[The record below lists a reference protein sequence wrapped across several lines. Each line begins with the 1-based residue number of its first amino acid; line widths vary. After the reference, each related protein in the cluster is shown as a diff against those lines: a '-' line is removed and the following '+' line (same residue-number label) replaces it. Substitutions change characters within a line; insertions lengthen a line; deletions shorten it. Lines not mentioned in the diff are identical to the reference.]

1 MLQMHSSKPF
11 SLETAYIYQAMNY
24 QEFKPTGILKD
35 LVQCYF
41 ICETETDVLSE
52 DKVFAS
58 GSIEIMFNL
67 GATRKQFSLNGNLI
81 TEPDIQLW
89 GQVLKPVAIK
99 SFGKHSIFG
108 IRFFSHAAVCFFNE
122 AIDQFNDAVFNL
134 EDVIGKKINEVHS
147 KLLGTHTIIEKIEI
161 TEQFLNERLLL
172 FDKKINKLNLV
183 SNVMSELV
191 QEEDRANM
199 NMIAHRYGIS
209 SRYLQKIFLQYA
221 GVTPNLFRKI
231 NRFQKSLYL
240 VANNNNSLTSI
251 AHHCGYFDQSHFI
264 KDFKEFTGT
273 TPSDFHIESSTEL
286 LALLK

>member
-1 MLQMHSSKPF
+1 
-11 SLETAYIYQAMNY
+11 MNY
-24 QEFKPTGILKD
+24 REFKPTGILKD
-35 LVQCYF
+35 FIQCYF
-41 ICETETDVLSE
+41 TCETETNVLSE

-67 GATRKQFSLNGNLI
+67 GATRKQFSVNGELI

-89 GQVLKPVAIK
+89 GQVLKPVEIK

-108 IRFFSHAAVCFFNE
+108 IRFFSHTALCFFNE
-122 AIDQFNDAVFNL
+122 AVEQFNDAVFNL
-134 EDVIGKKINEVHS
+134 EDVIGNKVNEIYS
-147 KLLGTHTIIEKIEI
+147 KLLESHTIAQKIEI
-161 TEQFLNERLLL
+161 TEHFLNERLLL

-183 SNVMSELV
+183 SNVISELA
-191 QEEDRANM
+191 QEEYKV

-209 SRYLQKIFLQYA
+209 PRYLQKIFLQYS

-231 NRFQKSLYL
+231 NRFQKSLHL
-240 VANNNNSLTSI
+240 IANNNDSLTSI
-251 AHHCGYFDQSHFI
+251 AHYCGYFDQSHFI

-273 TPSDFHIESSTEL
+273 TPSDFHLESSTEL

>member
-1 MLQMHSSKPF
+1 M
-11 SLETAYIYQAMNY
+11 TY
-24 QEFKPTGILKD
+24 QEFKPKGILKD
-35 LVQCYF
+35 FIQCYF
-41 ICETETDVLSE
+41 TCETETNVVSE

-67 GATRKQFSLNGNLI
+67 GATRKQFSLNGNLM

-89 GQVLKPVAIK
+89 GQVLKPITIK
-99 SFGKHSIFG
+99 SLGKHSIFG
-108 IRFFSHAAVCFFNE
+108 IRFFSHTAICFFNE
-122 AIDQFNDAVFNL
+122 AIEQFNDTVFNL
-134 EDVIGKKINEVHS
+134 EDVIGNKVNEVHS
-147 KLLGTHTIIEKIEI
+147 KLLASHTTIQKIEI
-161 TEQFLNERLLL
+161 IEDFLIKRLLL

-183 SNVMSELV
+183 SSVMSELA
-191 QEEDRANM
+191 QEEYKTNM
-199 NMIAHRYGIS
+199 DIIAYRYGIS
-209 SRYLQKIFLQYA
+209 SRYLQKIFLQYS

-240 VANNNNSLTSI
+240 VANSNNSFTSI

-273 TPSDFHIESSTEL
+273 TPSDFHLESSTEL

>member
-1 MLQMHSSKPF
+1 
-11 SLETAYIYQAMNY
+11 MNY
-24 QEFKPTGILKD
+24 REFKPTGILKD
-35 LVQCYF
+35 FVQCYF

-81 TEPDIQLW
+81 TEPDVQLW
-89 GQVLKPVAIK
+89 GQVLKPVEIK

-108 IRFFSHAAVCFFNE
+108 IRFFSHTALCFFNE
-122 AIDQFNDAVFNL
+122 AIEQFNDAVFNL
-134 EDVIGKKINEVHS
+134 EDVIGNKANEIYS
-147 KLLGTHTIIEKIEI
+147 KLLESHTIAQKIEI
-161 TEQFLNERLLL
+161 TENFLKERLLL
-172 FDKKINKLNLV
+172 FDKNINKLNLV
-183 SNVMSELV
+183 SNVISELV
-191 QEEDRANM
+191 QEEYKV

-240 VANNNNSLTSI
+240 IADNNNSLTSI

-273 TPSDFHIESSTEL
+273 TPSGFNLESSTEL